1 MNTVPRFRIT
11 CHRPVFADGML
22 DIIIVE
28 DDPYYF
34 LQLAPYSAKSDR
46 ASSRVGPAESDKWLS
61 GLSPSYLK

>member
-1 MNTVPRFRIT
+1 
-11 CHRPVFADGML
+11 ML

-34 LQLAPYSAKSDR
+34 LQLAPYSAKSAR
-46 ASSRVGPAESDKWLS
+46 ASSSVGPAESDKWLS